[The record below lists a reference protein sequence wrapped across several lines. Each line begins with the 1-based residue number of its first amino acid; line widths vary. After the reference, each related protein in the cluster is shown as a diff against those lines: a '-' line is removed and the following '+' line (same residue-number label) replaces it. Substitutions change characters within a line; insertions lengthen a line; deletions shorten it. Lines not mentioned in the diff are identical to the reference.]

1 MVEISI
7 FLESFKLFI
16 YTFSLLFVRFYRQ
29 VTFILVC
36 YVVTEFLF
44 NFDLSQP
51 LLQLMEF
58 SFKKMRKIIL
68 DLLIRK
74 ETKVIF
80 RF

>member
-1 MVEISI
+1 MEISI
-7 FLESFKLFI
+7 LFESFKLLI

-68 DLLIRK
+68 DLFIRK